1 MVVKTSADKWQG
13 LRLTTSLLPPRI
25 WVQLSNRARKHSRRA
40 DREPQESYTVPRSK
54 TDGAPSIT
62 QQMNELSELVEQLE
76 DPEIELEAALV
87 LYEKGVQLSGSI
99 QKTLES
105 AEQRVTQVA
114 ADGSLLEESDSADDA

>member
-1 MVVKTSADKWQG
+1 M
-13 LRLTTSLLPPRI
+13 
-25 WVQLSNRARKHSRRA
+25 
-40 DREPQESYTVPRSK
+40 PRSK

-76 DPEIELEAALV
+76 NPEIELEAALV

>member
-1 MVVKTSADKWQG
+1 
-13 LRLTTSLLPPRI
+13 
-25 WVQLSNRARKHSRRA
+25 
-40 DREPQESYTVPRSK
+40 VPRSK

-105 AEQRVTQVA
+105 AEQRVTKVA